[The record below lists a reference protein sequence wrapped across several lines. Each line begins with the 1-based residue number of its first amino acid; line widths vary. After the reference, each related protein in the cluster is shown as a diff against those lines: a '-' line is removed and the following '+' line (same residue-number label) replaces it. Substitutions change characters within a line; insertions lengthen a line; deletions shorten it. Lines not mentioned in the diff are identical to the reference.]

1 MATDYSAVGRKSKRK
16 GASFELKTAK
26 ALGAWWE
33 DEFQRTPA
41 SGGLRWKSDNN
52 VIGDIV
58 ASPSS
63 RFPFVVECKHREGNW
78 TLESLVIGKHE
89 IKDWWAQVVEDGR
102 RGHKTPL
109 LMFTR
114 NYAETFVMIPFKQEV
129 YDTLVDKDLPVMRT
143 HVKYTDKLSEVE
155 ERFDVLVTTLAG
167 LTSFDKQYWI
177 ENPMKDWDEQTR
189 LSSPIEP
196 KTEEEVVEDF
206 SDMLEKLKKI

>member
-1 MATDYSAVGRKSKRK
+1 
-16 GASFELKTAK
+16 
-26 ALGAWWE
+26 
-33 DEFQRTPA
+33 
-41 SGGLRWKSDNN
+41 
-52 VIGDIV
+52 
-58 ASPSS
+58 
-63 RFPFVVECKHREGNW
+63 
-78 TLESLVIGKHE
+78 
-89 IKDWWAQVVEDGR
+89 
-102 RGHKTPL
+102 
-109 LMFTR
+109 MFTR

-177 ENPMKDWDEQTR
+177 DNPMKDWDEQTR

-206 SDMLEKLKKI
+206 SDILGKLKKI